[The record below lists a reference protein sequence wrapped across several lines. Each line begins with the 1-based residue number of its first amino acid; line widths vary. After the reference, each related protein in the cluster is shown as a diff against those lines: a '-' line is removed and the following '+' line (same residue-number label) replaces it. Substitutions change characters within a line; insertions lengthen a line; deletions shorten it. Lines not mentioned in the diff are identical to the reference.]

1 VHLLSEKEFKS
12 GIMDALDMASLS
24 TRLPRLIRDIE
35 TKVMSSL
42 YSVTLPVL
50 SAVGL
55 VLEEAITSHQA
66 RELKT
71 VHLDIVDLLALAESE
86 GIDIIPMLKRSGL
99 SVSSGVDG
107 VTCTLIPNPYTR
119 FALIRAHNLV
129 RMRIETFYES
139 FVPFVPSTMPSLPG
153 CVLMDATPRLS
164 CDAICLGLNAPNPK
178 LELDQLMHSE
188 RSERKLLEVIS
199 ENQIRTLDPALC
211 DCGLVGCCR
220 WGGGSEGSVDIYC
233 LDCQE
238 L

>member
-1 VHLLSEKEFKS
+1 
-12 GIMDALDMASLS
+12 MDALDKASHS
-24 TRLPRLIRDIE
+24 TRLPSTIRDIE

-42 YSVTLPVL
+42 ISVTLPVL

-55 VLEEAITSHQA
+55 VLEVAITSHEA

-71 VHLDIVDLLALAESE
+71 VHLDIVDLLAVAASE
-86 GIDIIPMLKRSGL
+86 GIDIIPMLKKSGL

-107 VTCTLIPNPYTR
+107 VSCTLIPNPYNR

-129 RMRIETFYES
+129 RMRIENFYES
-139 FVPFVPSTMPSLPG
+139 FVPFVPSPMPSLSG
-153 CVLMDATPRLS
+153 CVSTMDITPRS
-164 CDAICLGLNAPNPK
+164 NCNAICLGLNAPNPK

-199 ENQIRTLDPALC
+199 ENRIRTLDPVLC
-211 DCGLVGCCR
+211 DCGLVACCR
-220 WGGGSEGSVDIYC
+220 WGGGSEGSVDTYC